1 MPTPLGRSLP
11 NGAADHDSTP
21 KRSCSTA
28 RPAST
33 DSQQLSPNAP
43 TGMNPKPRP
52 TSQRQTPTHGE
63 RRRVCQRIGRMT
75 TPHTWVNP
83 KEFEGLGGR
92 SLQIA
97 MSPKWGF
104 SPKWSVLG
112 WSVIRNPGDPA
123 SAGRLGLATT
133 LVTQLSAKPRIEIQ
147 RSRTM
152 KLDRKTQ

>member
-43 TGMNPKPRP
+43 TGMNPKPLP

-63 RRRVCQRIGRMT
+63 RRRVCQRVGRMT

-83 KEFEGLGGR
+83 KEFEG
-92 SLQIA
+92 
-97 MSPKWGF
+97 F
-104 SPKWSVLG
+104 
-112 WSVIRNPGDPA
+112 RNPGDPA